1 MPPHPPSPRLAPSP
15 PHPHPRPLLPLALT
29 LALALA
35 LTLTPRLAQANAPA
49 PYSRPAGA
57 ARGVVVERASPL
69 AVEREELDIDC
80 TGGGTPL
87 NPTCTFVATYHLF
100 NPTNAEEELLGAFYA
115 LGSGGEERD
124 AHDPRDPRDPRAQM
138 STAPTADDA
147 RVEAKLDGQSV
158 RAEAT
163 PEQLARMDDIVR
175 RDPEVRALTV
185 YGKRLLRTPFSI
197 RVAPSARAKLVFSGE
212 LAPLVSERRERG
224 MHGYTLPAIVARHLA
239 FSATSRERWT
249 SSVDELIYVASPLA
263 TWAGDPEIHVTIRTL
278 RANDFVPQSLDGAWT
293 ESSEAGARVSR
304 ATFRASTKQ
313 NVAFRVTHRPSPLYN
328 GGPLVGIG
336 PRLGREELRLRAGYE
351 IGIGSSLIAGLA
363 AESNLQEYVIVVPT
377 VELASPNVIAI
388 IPSLAIGAGMPV
400 QARKSEPARVG
411 GRVMLTI
418 SWPVLSL
425 LFPIDIYPEPGAST
439 SHVQGSF
446 MTQLSF

>member
-1 MPPHPPSPRLAPSP
+1 MPPHPLSPRLAPSP
-15 PHPHPRPLLPLALT
+15 PRPLAPRLSSPPSPPHPRPLLPLALT

-35 LTLTPRLAQANAPA
+35 LTPRLAQANAPA

-57 ARGVVVERASPL
+57 ARGVVVERPSPL

-115 LGSGGEERD
+115 LGSGD
-124 AHDPRDPRDPRAQM
+124 
-138 STAPTADDA
+138 DDA

-363 AESNLQEYVIVVPT
+363 AESNLQEYVTVVPT

-418 SWPVLSL
+418 SWPVLSV

>member
-1 MPPHPPSPRLAPSP
+1 MPPHPLSRRLAPSP
-15 PHPHPRPLLPLALT
+15 PPARALLT